1 MYPEVPDTVCQ
12 TNTKILVPQQSHLS
26 ACCSDARVSYN
37 LLKLQRTIEKTT
49 TTFSGSRYCRPASA
63 GTFQYHMNK
72 TRSNHPVWASEG
84 RDIAYIHKN
93 TDKHSSASI
102 PLARVRSSDM

>member
-37 LLKLQRTIEKTT
+37 LLKLQRTIEKPQQH
-49 TTFSGSRYCRPASA
+49 SAAA
-63 GTFQYHMNK
+63 GTVGLLRRALFS
-72 TRSNHPVWASEG
+72 T
-84 RDIAYIHKN
+84 I
-93 TDKHSSASI
+93 
-102 PLARVRSSDM
+102 